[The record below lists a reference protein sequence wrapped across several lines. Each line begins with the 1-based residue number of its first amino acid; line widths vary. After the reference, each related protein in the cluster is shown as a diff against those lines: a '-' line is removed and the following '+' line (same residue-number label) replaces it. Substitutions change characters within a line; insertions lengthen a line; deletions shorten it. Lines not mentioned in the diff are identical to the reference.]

1 MTRGFFLFVMLAVT
15 VEASAGKIVS
25 LTGPTQI
32 TRSDVHI
39 VGAVDTAVE
48 MMDVV
53 ETLESRTGIVFQ
65 DETKVNVTEHSRLKI
80 DSFVYDPNT
89 GKGKIGLKTAL
100 GTVRYASGRI
110 AHNNRENV
118 NVQTPTASV
127 AVRGTDFSMTVDEMG
142 RSLIILLP
150 SKTKEKL
157 VGKIDVTTDA
167 GTVTMDKAF
176 QGTFVA
182 STMSMPTPPV
192 IFNLGEERIGND
204 LLLDGPKPLDTPKS
218 SAQKTGDQRI
228 DNHIQSQSTDEERV
242 IQLIDSSKFVFVDD
256 GPVSRVTNVISG
268 NTIRVTVPQTAG
280 ATLTYEYVGGK
291 ATAKNGTGIGVN
303 ITIIQK

>member
-1 MTRGFFLFVMLAVT
+1 MIRDLLLFIMLTAT
-15 VEASAGKIVS
+15 LEASAGKIVS

-32 TRSDVHI
+32 TRSDTHI
-39 VGAVDTAVE
+39 QGAVSTAIE

-53 ETLESRTGIVFQ
+53 ETLESRTGIVFE
-65 DETKVNVTEHSRLKI
+65 DETTVNVTEHSKLKI
-80 DSFVYDPNT
+80 DSFVYEPKT

-142 RSLIILLP
+142 RSLVILLP
-150 SKTKEKL
+150 SLKEKV
-157 VGKIDVTTDA
+157 VGKIDVTTEA

-182 STMSMPTPPV
+182 SSMSMPTPPV
-192 IFNLGEERIGND
+192 VFNLDEGHIGND
-204 LLLDGPKPLDTPKS
+204 LLLDSPKPLDAPSNS
-218 SAQKTGDQRI
+218 SQKGQDQHPLERLNSENV
-228 DNHIQSQSTDEERV
+228 DQERV
-242 IQLIDSSKFVFVDD
+242 IQIIDSSKFVFVDD
-256 GPVSRVTNVISG
+256 GPVSRLTNTISG

-280 ATLTYEYVGGK
+280 ATLVYEYVGGK